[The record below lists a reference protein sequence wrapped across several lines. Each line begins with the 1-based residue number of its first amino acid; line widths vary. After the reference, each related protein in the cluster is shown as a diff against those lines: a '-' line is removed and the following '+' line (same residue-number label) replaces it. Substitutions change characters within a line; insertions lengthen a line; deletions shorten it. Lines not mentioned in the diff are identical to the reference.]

1 VIDAIQRRLRD
12 RDREDGF
19 TLIELMVVVMII
31 AILVTI
37 AIPAFLGA
45 RKRAQDTAARS
56 NLRNGLASAQ
66 TIYSDT
72 QSYPAT
78 ADLVTALDNEEP
90 SIDFVDDATAS
101 TGAKVVSVRTGNSGI
116 AGGVQDQVIL
126 AAKSDSGKCFFLR
139 HVMTPGD
146 ATLSGTWKHEGSS
159 PATCSTA
166 AANVPAAGWVKA

>member
-1 VIDAIQRRLRD
+1 MIDAIQRRL

-78 ADLVTALDNEEP
+78 AAIVTALDNEEP
-90 SIDFVDDATAS
+90 SIDFVDNATDS
-101 TGAKVVSVRTGNSGI
+101 NSPKTVSVKTGDSGI
-116 AGGVQDQVIL
+116 VGAVADQVML

-139 HVMTPGD
+139 HVSTPGS
-146 ATLSGTWKHEGSS
+146 AALSGTYKVD
-159 PATCSTA
+159 PAPSLANCNADA
-166 AANVPAAGWVKA
+166 APAGPWVKA